1 MNDPSKIETDAPTGG
16 ESGDRAAA
24 KGATGDAANASD
36 KGPAKPSAPP
46 RGRKPNP
53 MDAHVGTRVK
63 LRRTMMGMSQEKLGQ
78 ALGVTFQQ
86 VQKYEKGTN
95 RIGAGRMQQISDTLK
110 VPIGYF
116 FEDAPLPQGGGESGG
131 AATGLADTTAQAPF
145 EADFLASPEGIQLN
159 RAFVRIR
166 NPDVRRQIVALVRTI
181 ADGEGS

>member
-1 MNDPSKIETDAPTGG
+1 MSQNDPKKNGAKAS
-16 ESGDRAAA
+16 AAGA
-24 KGATGDAANASD
+24 GKG
-36 KGPAKPSAPP
+36 

-95 RIGAGRMQQISDTLK
+95 RIGAGRMQQISETLR

-116 FEDAPLPQGGGESGG
+116 YEDAPLSSGG
-131 AATGLADTTAQAPF
+131 AGVDGGAMGLADSTAQTPF
-145 EADFLASPEGIQLN
+145 ETDFLASPEGIQLN

-166 NPDVRRQIVALVRTI
+166 NPDVRRQIVALVRSI
-181 ADGEGS
+181 ADGEAA